1 MSKTKI
7 IDASRIEYGDILA
20 FHPGC
25 YLKEL
30 IDDMEITQD
39 EFAKRGGDISKTF
52 IMSWPGQLLYLK
64 TWR

>member
-39 EFAKRGGDISKTF
+39 EFAKGWGHLQNI
-52 IMSWPGQLLYLK
+52 
-64 TWR
+64 